1 MSVFCFL
8 VIGIRGEGS
17 VKRVGSREDGEKEKR
32 KKRSVEKEKWNQ

>member
-17 VKRVGSREDGEKEKR
+17 VKRVGSREDGEKEKCR
-32 KKRSVEKEKWNQ
+32 EGEMESMRA